1 MSKSRSRRQL
11 PDKTAVYL
19 MVLPAILLYAI
30 FFVFPVFEGL
40 LWGFYNWQIVSPT
53 KTFVGLSNLTYL
65 LSNLDFRRAL
75 LNTLIIT
82 AVFSVAQLVV
92 GFSLAWLAHKTPRLG
107 DLFLKVALL
116 PFILSFVAI
125 GVMWHW
131 IYDPNFGLINGVL
144 NFAGLNALTTA
155 WTANSQTA
163 LASVILADIW
173 GGMGLFAIIYS
184 AGLQT
189 IPQSIYDA
197 MKIDA
202 LSELQ
207 KIRRVILPYM
217 KDAISLSLV
226 LAISGSFQIFALVF
240 VLTSSGPGL
249 LTDVLSTD
257 LYRTAFKDWQA
268 GLACAIGIFMF
279 LFSMVIVIIQLRL
292 LRGGKE

>member
-1 MSKSRSRRQL
+1 MSKIRLRRQPSGKL
-11 PDKTAVYL
+11 TIYL

-40 LWGFYNWQIVSPT
+40 LWGFYNWQIISPT

-65 LSNLDFRRAL
+65 LSNSDFQRAL
-75 LNTLIIT
+75 FNTLIIT
-82 AVFSVAQLVV
+82 AVFTVAQLVI
-92 GFSLAWLAHKTPRLG
+92 GFSLAWLARKTPHLG
-107 DLFLKVALL
+107 DLFMKVALL

-131 IYDPNFGLINGVL
+131 IYDPNFGLINGAL
-144 NFAGLNALTTA
+144 NYVGLHALTTD
-155 WTANSQTA
+155 WTANPQTA
-163 LASVILADIW
+163 LGSVIMADIW
-173 GGMGLFAIIYS
+173 GGMGLFAVIYS

-197 MKIDA
+197 MKVDA
-202 LSELQ
+202 LSDLQ

-257 LYRTAFKDWQA
+257 LYRTAFTDWQA

-279 LFSMVIVIIQLRL
+279 LFSMAIVVIQLKL
-292 LRGGKE
+292 LGGGKE